1 MDKWRGEEEMKRL
14 SGMQKQIV
22 AFIPRPCGR
31 RVMAK
36 LGTRRI
42 PSDRLGA
49 FWTLGG
55 GWRRRRRRRRRRR
68 GGSSSTDAQNNHVK
82 AANTRKSPRQNE

>member
-1 MDKWRGEEEMKRL
+1 M

-55 GWRRRRRRRRRRR
+55 GWRRRRVEEEEEEERRLKFDRC
-68 GGSSSTDAQNNHVK
+68 AK
-82 AANTRKSPRQNE
+82 